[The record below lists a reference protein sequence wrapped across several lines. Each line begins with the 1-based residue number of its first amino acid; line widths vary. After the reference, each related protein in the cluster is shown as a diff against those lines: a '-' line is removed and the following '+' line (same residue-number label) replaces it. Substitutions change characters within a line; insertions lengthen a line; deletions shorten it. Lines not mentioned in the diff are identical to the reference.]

1 MSAKIQT
8 LEVQIPISSIAIH
21 PYHSDKICLGFLD
34 GGITYNNLT
43 ILSDPDKN
51 ESLPVRVEQK
61 WRRKLK
67 MAIRAIT
74 FSTDGF
80 FIFVTAS
87 NRALCMFD
95 TDTGKRIRCI
105 RQSHKSRPN
114 EISLL
119 NPSIGG
125 KLHFATGA
133 ENGEVKMWDF
143 RLTKPQIA
151 AFTDQ
156 DDIINSFS
164 TWKNCLLSASG
175 DGTLA
180 AYDIYK
186 GKLRLCSETMHSEL
200 LSLAVTKRFTYVGAA
215 DGYIEVFNNGEFG
228 NIVER
233 IETPLIMGV
242 EQLET
247 VRDDLLLA
255 GASTH
260 DGMRFMH
267 VNPNKS
273 LGGICYPDG
282 IGLMVKSSDLS
293 FLLVTTADGTK
304 LNAFKLEDLV
314 RDVPYLRAQDMHK
327 FKEKEKEEK
336 KQRLTK
342 VSEFFKDMLDD
353 ENDEGEQD
361 SDEETEDNEKEFIC
375 IDDEQKLDE
384 TV

>member
-1 MSAKIQT
+1 
-8 LEVQIPISSIAIH
+8 
-21 PYHSDKICLGFLD
+21 
-34 GGITYNNLT
+34 
-43 ILSDPDKN
+43 
-51 ESLPVRVEQK
+51 
-61 WRRKLK
+61 
-67 MAIRAIT
+67 
-74 FSTDGF
+74 
-80 FIFVTAS
+80 
-87 NRALCMFD
+87 MFD
-95 TDTGKRIRCI
+95 TETGKRIRCI

-151 AFTDQ
+151 TFTDQ

-186 GKLRLCSETMHSEL
+186 RKLRLCSETMHSEL

-327 FKEKEKEEK
+327 FKEKEKEEN

-342 VSEFFKDMLDD
+342 VAEFFKDMLDD

>member
-1 MSAKIQT
+1 MCTKIQT
-8 LEVQIPISSIAIH
+8 LEVQTPISSIAIH
-21 PYHSDKICLGFLD
+21 PSQYDKVCLGFLD

-43 ILSDPDKN
+43 ILSDSDKN

-74 FSTDGF
+74 FSTDGS

-119 NPSIGG
+119 NPSMGG

-133 ENGEVKMWDF
+133 END
-143 RLTKPQIA
+143 
-151 AFTDQ
+151 
-156 DDIINSFS
+156 SFS

-186 GKLRLCSETMHSEL
+186 RKLRLCSETMHSEL

-260 DGMRFMH
+260 DGMRF
-267 VNPNKS
+267 
-273 LGGICYPDG
+273 LI
-282 IGLMVKSSDLS
+282 
-293 FLLVTTADGTK
+293 
-304 LNAFKLEDLV
+304 
-314 RDVPYLRAQDMHK
+314 
-327 FKEKEKEEK
+327 
-336 KQRLTK
+336 
-342 VSEFFKDMLDD
+342 
-353 ENDEGEQD
+353 
-361 SDEETEDNEKEFIC
+361 
-375 IDDEQKLDE
+375 
-384 TV
+384 

>member
-1 MSAKIQT
+1 MCTKIQT
-8 LEVQIPISSIAIH
+8 LEVQTPISSIAIH
-21 PYHSDKICLGFLD
+21 PSQSDKICLGFLD

-51 ESLPVRVEQK
+51 ESLPVKVEQK

-74 FSTDGF
+74 FSTDGS

-95 TDTGKRIRCI
+95 TETGKRIRCI

-151 AFTDQ
+151 TFTDQ

-186 GKLRLCSETMHSEL
+186 RKLRLCSETMHSEL

-327 FKEKEKEEK
+327 FKEKEKEEN

-342 VSEFFKDMLDD
+342 VAEFFKDMLDD

-384 TV
+384 SV

>member
-186 GKLRLCSETMHSEL
+186 RKLRICSETMHSEL

-233 IETPLIMGV
+233 IETPLIMG
-242 EQLET
+242 
-247 VRDDLLLA
+247 
-255 GASTH
+255 
-260 DGMRFMH
+260 
-267 VNPNKS
+267 
-273 LGGICYPDG
+273 
-282 IGLMVKSSDLS
+282 
-293 FLLVTTADGTK
+293 
-304 LNAFKLEDLV
+304 LN
-314 RDVPYLRAQDMHK
+314 
-327 FKEKEKEEK
+327 
-336 KQRLTK
+336 
-342 VSEFFKDMLDD
+342 
-353 ENDEGEQD
+353 N
-361 SDEETEDNEKEFIC
+361 
-375 IDDEQKLDE
+375 
-384 TV
+384 